1 MERFLKAISLE
12 MTQSGWNCVFCFD
25 GEISDVFREYISQP
39 GVYLERVDSQG
50 NLGFRAAFR
59 LFSVLRKYRPSVF
72 VYAFHG
78 IMRCFPWIAYLNG
91 CDSIYFND
99 HSSRAPG
106 FVARPLSSP
115 KRAIGRLLTWP
126 LTGTLSVSHFTKIS
140 GHALG
145 LSKAPG
151 IVIPNGVEARETSAE
166 LSAAFRREKHIP
178 SDCTLISLAAW
189 MVPVKGIDA
198 ALRAAQIVLN
208 RSSNTHFLFAGDGTH
223 LRSFQYTVTE
233 LGIEHGVTF
242 SGPIANPMEQG
253 LFDATDIYMQPSLW
267 QEAAPLAILEAMSLG
282 LPVVAS
288 HIGGVPELVIDGKT
302 GFLVP
307 PGDSNALAECILR
320 LTEDG
325 DLRRSMG
332 LQGKLMVQMRHQLHQ
347 TASQYAAVFLRKIPI
362 SGVPAVEQPY
372 PA

>member
-39 GVYLERVDSQG
+39 GVYLERVDSQS
-50 NLGFRAAFR
+50 NLGFRAAIR
-59 LFSVLRKYRPSVF
+59 LFSALRKYRPSVF
-72 VYAFHG
+72 IYSFHG

-91 CDSIYFND
+91 CDYIYFND

-106 FVARPLSSP
+106 FIARPLSSP
-115 KRAIGRLLTWP
+115 KRVIGRLLTWP

-140 GHALG
+140 GQALG

-151 IVIPNGVEARETSAE
+151 IVIPNGVEARKTSAE
-166 LSAAFRREKHIP
+166 LRAAFRQKNHIP
-178 SDCTLISLAAW
+178 LDCTLVSLAAW

-223 LRSFQYTVTE
+223 LRAFQETAAE

-242 SGPIANPMEQG
+242 SGPVANPMEQG
-253 LFDATDIYMQPSLW
+253 LFDATDIYLQPSLW

-288 HIGGVPELVIDGKT
+288 HIGGIPELVRDGNT
-302 GFLVP
+302 GFLVT
-307 PGDSNALAECILR
+307 PGDSNALAERILT
-320 LTEDG
+320 LAENEN
-325 DLRRSMG
+325 LRRGMG
-332 LQGKLMVQMRHQLHQ
+332 LRGQLVVQMRHQLHQ
-347 TASQYAAVFLRKIPI
+347 TASQYAAIFLRRIPM
-362 SGVPAVEQPY
+362 SEVPAVEQPY
-372 PA
+372 PS